1 MLQLN
6 KYVMIKT
13 AYKYIIRKEVRNKM
27 GHYLNPGTGLFEM
40 SLRSEIYIDKSRL
53 IEQTNRYI
61 KTQQRYLCVSR
72 PRRFGKSMALDML
85 AAYYDRMED
94 TKNVFDKLKIH
105 QAQSYDQHLN
115 QYDVMRINMQEFLSA
130 SSNVDEM
137 LKLLQ
142 TRLIKELKER
152 YKEFV
157 EGDNLVF
164 AMQDIYAKTKYP
176 FVILIDEWDCL
187 FREYQQDQD
196 AQKRYLDFLRLW
208 LKDKEYVALAY
219 MTGILPIKKYGSHSA
234 LNMFTE
240 YSMTDPGSLA
250 EFFGFTEEEVSKLCE
265 EYGMDFEEARAWY
278 NGYHLLT
285 HNKNENKIYAMY
297 SPKSV
302 VEAMMRHKFGTY
314 WNQTE
319 TYEALKIYIQMN
331 MDGLKD
337 AIIKMLAG
345 EKVTI
350 NTGTFSNDMTTFSS
364 KDDILTLLV
373 HLGYLTY
380 DSENETVSIPNKEVS
395 KEYMNAISTMD
406 WHEVTDAV
414 QESKELLEALW
425 NLDEEK
431 VAKGIDKAHREISIL
446 QYNDENSLSC
456 TITLAFY
463 FAREYYT
470 IIRELPTGKGFAD
483 ICFLPRKKYAD
494 KPAVIIELKWDKTVE
509 GAIDQ
514 IEEKQYVDAL
524 KDYKGNLILAG
535 INYDK
540 KTKKHCAKIK
550 SKLYKKRTIKY
561 C

>member
-1 MLQLN
+1 MERGEKQ
-6 KYVMIKT
+6 
-13 AYKYIIRKEVRNKM
+13 M

-94 TKNVFDKLKIH
+94 TQNIFDKLEIC
-105 QAQSYDQHLN
+105 QSQSYDQHLN
-115 QYDVMRINMQEFLSA
+115 QYDVLRINMQEFLSA
-130 SSNVDEM
+130 SNNVDEM

-152 YKEFV
+152 YTEIV

-250 EFFGFTEEEVSKLCE
+250 EFFGFTEEEVAKLCE
-265 EYGMDFEEARAWY
+265 EYRMDFEEARAWY

-285 HNKNENKIYAMY
+285 HNKNKNKIYAMY

-364 KDDILTLLV
+364 KDDVLTLLV
-373 HLGYLTY
+373 HLGYLNY
-380 DSENETVSIPNKEVS
+380 DSENEMVCIPNKEVS

-425 NLDEEK
+425 NQDEEK

-483 ICFLPRKKYAD
+483 ICFLPRKKYVD
-494 KPAVIIELKWDKTVE
+494 KPAIIIELKWDKTAQ
-509 GAIDQ
+509 GTIAQ

-524 KDYKGNLILAG
+524 KDYKGNLIIAG
-535 INYDK
+535 VNYDK
-540 KTKKHCAKIK
+540 KTKEHHAKIK
-550 SKLYKKRTIKY
+550 MLKLSKID
-561 C
+561 

>member
-1 MLQLN
+1 
-6 KYVMIKT
+6 
-13 AYKYIIRKEVRNKM
+13 M

-94 TKNVFDKLKIH
+94 TQNIFDKLEIC
-105 QAQSYDQHLN
+105 QSQSYDQHLN
-115 QYDVMRINMQEFLSA
+115 QYDVLRINMQEFLSA

-152 YKEFV
+152 YTEIV

-187 FREYQQDQD
+187 FREYQQDQE

-250 EFFGFTEEEVSKLCE
+250 EFFGFTEEEVAKLCE

-285 HNKNENKIYAMY
+285 HNKNKNKIYAMY

-373 HLGYLTY
+373 HLGYLNY
-380 DSENETVSIPNKEVS
+380 DSENEKVCIPNKEV
-395 KEYMNAISTMD
+395 
-406 WHEVTDAV
+406 
-414 QESKELLEALW
+414 SKELLEALW
-425 NLDEEK
+425 NQDEEK
-431 VAKGIDKAHREISIL
+431 VAKGIANGKRVCR
-446 QYNDENSLSC
+446 YMLSS
-456 TITLAFY
+456 T
-463 FAREYYT
+463 E
-470 IIRELPTGKGFAD
+470 K
-483 ICFLPRKKYAD
+483 ICR
-494 KPAVIIELKWDKTVE
+494 
-509 GAIDQ
+509 
-514 IEEKQYVDAL
+514 
-524 KDYKGNLILAG
+524 
-535 INYDK
+535 
-540 KTKKHCAKIK
+540 
-550 SKLYKKRTIKY
+550 
-561 C
+561 